1 MSELFKQMKNDLA
14 SAMRK
19 EITIRKD
26 LVSQDLGS
34 DELLA
39 EAQLQKSVI
48 RAIIS
53 MFPEIGKKPSEGTDD
68 DVLKLLK
75 RFINQQK
82 ERQLYI
88 QKHLTEVDV
97 KDAAPGHMK
106 KLVSNKLQELG
117 DKLTSPEIEVA
128 QSYLPKQATEDEIM
142 DWMIANLDLS
152 SFRNRM
158 QAMGPIMKHFKG
170 CDGNFVKSILQKM

>member
-1 MSELFKQMKNDLA
+1 MSELLKKMKDDLS
-14 SAMRK
+14 SAMLI
-19 EITIRKD
+19 EIRVRKD

-34 DELLA
+34 EDLLA
-39 EAQLQKSVI
+39 EAQLQKNVI

-68 DVLKLLK
+68 DVVKLLK
-75 RFINQQK
+75 TFINQQK

-97 KDAAPGHMK
+97 KDAPPGHMK

-117 DKLTSPEIEVA
+117 DKLTSPEIEFA
-128 QSYLPKQATEDEIM
+128 RSYLPKQATEDEIL
-142 DWMIANLDLS
+142 DWLFANIDLS

-170 CDGNFVKSILQKM
+170 ADGNFVKSILQKM